1 MAVPSKS
8 GRTGLAA
15 TGIMM
20 LIIMMLV
27 TRASADSSA
36 DSRLIFD
43 PGAMERSRLG
53 SDPAPSRPPV
63 AKPSGERP
71 AAGTQPGWTSN
82 PLQLPSFEDTS
93 LRAGLATGLSAS
105 KNPAA
110 ETGANL
116 FDQRVTFGNLSIG
129 LETETSIKQRS
140 LSGDGDK
147 DPERD
152 TVLDQKRPRGFL
164 PFIGLSAKSPLQ

>member
-1 MAVPSKS
+1 MGVSLKS

-15 TGIMM
+15 AGIMM
-20 LIIMMLV
+20 FIIMMLV
-27 TRASADSSA
+27 TRASADPSA
-36 DSRLIFD
+36 DRLIFD

-71 AAGTQPGWTSN
+71 APGAQPGWTSN
-82 PLQLPSFEDTS
+82 PLPLPSFEDPS
-93 LRAGLATGLSAS
+93 LRAGLAAGLASS